1 MLQTA
6 IAFAVQPSYGAV
18 IVVMNLMNA
27 IRFLAMLFE
36 HEHAMVPG
44 AGAPVFLAFQ
54 YQMGHGISAREQ
66 CYVMAQANEFF
77 CESLILPL
85 AIILIVPMCLL
96 SAITGVWLTGGDN
109 NIFTQIGLFA
119 CWSASPARMRS

>member
-44 AGAPVFLAFQ
+44 YWHCWFD
-54 YQMGHGISAREQ
+54 H
-66 CYVMAQANEFF
+66 
-77 CESLILPL
+77 LI
-85 AIILIVPMCLL
+85 
-96 SAITGVWLTGGDN
+96 
-109 NIFTQIGLFA
+109 TQPY
-119 CWSASPARMRS
+119 S